1 MPQSFR
7 VKKMSSLIRK
17 EMSDLLMRGIQDQ
30 RVHKT
35 LITITEVDVSGD
47 LQHCKIF
54 LSIYGDQ
61 NHQDSVLQILE
72 SAKGF
77 LKGELAR
84 RLQMRRTPEILFKLD
99 KGMEKGTSVLNLLDK
114 LKEERKVKNRLNDS
128 ME

>member
-7 VKKMSSLIRK
+7 VQKVAALIRK
-17 EMSDLLMRGIQDQ
+17 EMSELLMRGIQDQ
-30 RVHKT
+30 RVNET
-35 LITITEVDVSGD
+35 LITITEVEVSGD

-54 LSIYGDQ
+54 LSIFGDH
-61 NHQDSVLQILE
+61 NHKENVLKVLE

-77 LKGELAR
+77 LKGELGR

>member
-30 RVHKT
+30 RVNET
-35 LITITEVDVSGD
+35 LITITEVEVSGD

-54 LSIYGDQ
+54 LSIFGDH
-61 NHQDSVLQILE
+61 NHKENVLKVLE

-77 LKGELAR
+77 LKGELGR

-99 KGMEKGTSVLNLLDK
+99 KGMEQGTSVLNLLDK